1 MVEYDFF
8 SCTFS
13 EFNFLFFSVE
23 KNNDR
28 VVVLVSDVVSWLKE
42 FEFIF
47 DWCGCRIAWRE
58 FEAVKEWEKI

>member
-1 MVEYDFF
+1 MFELSILSLVVEYDFF

-28 VVVLVSDVVSWLKE
+28 VVVLVSDVVLWLKE
-42 FEFIF
+42 FEWIY
-47 DWCGCRIAWRE
+47 I
-58 FEAVKEWEKI
+58 